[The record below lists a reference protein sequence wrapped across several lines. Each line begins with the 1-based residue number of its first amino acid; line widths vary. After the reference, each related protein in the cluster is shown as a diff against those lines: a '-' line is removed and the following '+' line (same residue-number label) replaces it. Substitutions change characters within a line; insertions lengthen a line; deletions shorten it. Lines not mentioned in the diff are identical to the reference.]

1 MPVDSQYGVCFR
13 AFLYRLMQI
22 LSVDRKHHRLHVII
36 EDGHKNIGGA
46 VRIFNEMKDEYSTL
60 GFPILGT
67 ITPVRKSE
75 CRLLMVADFQAH
87 LGYLSET
94 RLLKGQSDY
103 FAMAGVQQPKAN
115 EAGLTRL
122 EITPEALRE
131 SKTLWEEDRQR
142 RMAEWRANRD
152 ARRAARVA
160 SAEVSE

>member
-1 MPVDSQYGVCFR
+1 
-13 AFLYRLMQI
+13 
-22 LSVDRKHHRLHVII
+22 
-36 EDGHKNIGGA
+36 
-46 VRIFNEMKDEYSTL
+46 
-60 GFPILGT
+60 
-67 ITPVRKSE
+67 
-75 CRLLMVADFQAH
+75 
-87 LGYLSET
+87 
-94 RLLKGQSDY
+94 
-103 FAMAGVQQPKAN
+103 MAGVQQPKAN